1 MEQSARAMIAIVIL
15 SLLCLALTSLVL
27 RAVLF
32 LSGKSDHKLL
42 STIASIAG
50 KIGFLPIIAFEW
62 VYYLV
67 TAGLLILALLYH
79 PH

>member
-1 MEQSARAMIAIVIL
+1 MFALVIL
-15 SLLCLALTSLVL
+15 SLLCLALASLVL

-32 LSGKSDHKLL
+32 LTGKTDHKPL

-62 VYYLV
+62 FHYLV
-67 TAGLLILALLYH
+67 TAGLLVFGLLYH
-79 PH
+79 LGLI